1 MTHTMTKQILLRN
14 FVGAVCA
21 GSAVLLAGCGQGAA
35 PAAAASPTLT
45 ARVMSVAPQSVPI
58 VIEAVGQT
66 EGSKEVEVRARVAGI
81 VRKQLYKEGD
91 VVAAGTPLFQID
103 PEPYQIALQQAR
115 AQGGQ
120 DLARTEQARREA
132 DRLKDLVAKRAIS
145 QKEFEDAQSTAKV
158 AVASEGASASHVREA
173 ELNLSY
179 TNVTAPVSGVTG
191 RAAKSEGSLISAG
204 PDSLLTTISQVDPM
218 WARFSLAESDL
229 AKLPGGRLTRSSNP
243 EIRLVFADGSVYP
256 VKGRLNFTATQ
267 IDPRLAT
274 QQLRAEFANPKGDLL
289 PGQFVRVQLIAGN
302 RDNVFLVPQ
311 VAVTQTE
318 TGYLLFVLDKE
329 NKAVLRPVKVGDW
342 IGKDWIILDGLAKGD
357 RVVIDNLLKMRPG
370 TVVTAAA
377 AAPDA
382 AKADAAKP
390 GAASGKPADTQ
401 SAK

>member
-1 MTHTMTKQILLRN
+1 MTPISTQQSLRNPASAAVLAATAILL
-14 FVGAVCA
+14 AA
-21 GSAVLLAGCGQGAA
+21 CGQGSGPAAA
-35 PAAAASPTLT
+35 PAPTLT
-45 ARVMSVAPQSVPI
+45 ARVITVTPQSVPI
-58 VIEAVGQT
+58 VVEAVGQT

-81 VRKQLYKEGD
+81 VKKQLYKEGD
-91 VVAAGTPLFQID
+91 VVQAGAPLFQID

-120 DLARTEQARREA
+120 DVARTEQARREA
-132 DRLKDLVAKRAIS
+132 DRLKDLVAQRAIS

-158 AVASEGASASHVREA
+158 AVASQGASESHVREA

-179 TNVTAPVSGVTG
+179 TSVAAPVSGVTG
-191 RAAKSEGSLISAG
+191 RAAKSEGSLISVG

-218 WARFSLAESDL
+218 WVRFSLSESDL
-229 AKLPGGRLTRSSNP
+229 AKLPGGRLTRTSNP

-256 VKGRLNFTATQ
+256 VKGHLNFTATQ

-311 VAVTQTE
+311 IAVTQTE
-318 TGYLLFVLDKE
+318 TGYLLFVLDKD
-329 NKAVLRPVKVGDW
+329 NKAALRPVKVGDW
-342 IGKDWIILDGLAKGD
+342 AGKDWIITEGLAKGD
-357 RVVIDNLLKMRPG
+357 RVVVDNLLKMRPG

-377 AAPDA
+377 DASPDA
-382 AKADAAKP
+382 AKA
-390 GAASGKPADTQ
+390 GAKPADKP
-401 SAK
+401 AK